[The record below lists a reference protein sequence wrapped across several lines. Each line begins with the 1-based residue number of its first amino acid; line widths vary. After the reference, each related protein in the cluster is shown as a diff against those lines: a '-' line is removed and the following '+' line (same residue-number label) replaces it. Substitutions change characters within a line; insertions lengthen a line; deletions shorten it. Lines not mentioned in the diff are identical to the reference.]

1 MDMVV
6 LIFGAALIGATMHIA
21 IGVGERVLVARVAL
35 RKQRKRCADG
45 VAHGGDKMA
54 DCRNVSDASAA
65 NRHCSRRRRWACN
78 RLLAMV
84 VIGMRSPPPIHYA
97 ARRKSVSSVE

>member
-45 VAHGGDKMA
+45 VAHGATKWQTAEMPATHLPRIGTA
-54 DCRNVSDASAA
+54 RVIAAAPAIVSW
-65 NRHCSRRRRWACN
+65 RW
-78 RLLAMV
+78 R
-84 VIGMRSPPPIHYA
+84 
-97 ARRKSVSSVE
+97 